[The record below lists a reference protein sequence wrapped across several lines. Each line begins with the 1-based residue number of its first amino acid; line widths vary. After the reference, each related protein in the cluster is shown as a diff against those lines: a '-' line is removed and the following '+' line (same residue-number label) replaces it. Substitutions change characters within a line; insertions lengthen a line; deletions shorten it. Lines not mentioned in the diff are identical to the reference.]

1 MRNSERWTS
10 RQSSPGRLLV
20 MIGRPCAGLRQQL
33 LLKFSSV
40 IAWASSWAW
49 LEYGSSWSTHSFAG
63 EPGRTGKGPPQPPMP
78 VRDCQP
84 FMGASCADCRRWHP
98 RRLQREQGCRGSSLL
113 RPPIRVHS
121 PAHVPLAAG
130 ARAAGRR
137 RTCRCDPTRWG
148 RRLCRH
154 ARA

>member
-1 MRNSERWTS
+1 MDVPSIIPGPAPCDDRTAVCGPAAAASVEVQQCHSLGLLLGLAGIRLKLEYAFICRRAGPH
-10 RQSSPGRLLV
+10 RQGSSPTPNARL
-20 MIGRPCAGLRQQL
+20 A
-33 LLKFSSV
+33 
-40 IAWASSWAW
+40 
-49 LEYGSSWSTHSFAG
+49 H
-63 EPGRTGKGPPQPPMP
+63 

-84 FMGASCADCRRWHP
+84 FMGASCADWRRWHP
-98 RRLQREQGCRGSSLL
+98 RRLQREKGCRGSSLL

-148 RRLCRH
+148 GRLCRH